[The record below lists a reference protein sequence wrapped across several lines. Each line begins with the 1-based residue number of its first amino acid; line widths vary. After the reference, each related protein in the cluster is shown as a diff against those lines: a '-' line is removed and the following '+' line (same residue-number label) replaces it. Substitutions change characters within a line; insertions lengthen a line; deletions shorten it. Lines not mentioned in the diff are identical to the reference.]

1 MKKLFK
7 TITIL
12 CFLASPGVFAQTP
25 YETFKETAGVQSVLY
40 RGRQATQ
47 YNLRYNGIPYWETT
61 EFLPGSVIYNE
72 KSYSDVLLNIDA
84 VSMDLLVKYEQSMP
98 AVSLHRDDVL
108 SFDIAGQKYVNL
120 AAQGV
125 ENAPD
130 GYFRVLLEGAE
141 QDVYMQVNKTL
152 KKATDNRNGKAIGYY
167 DPDYDPTV
175 IEFFEYYAKYYFLND
190 GVLTK
195 VGRRKAMKYVSNAK

>member
-1 MKKLFK
+1 MKKLLK
-7 TITIL
+7 TITAICL
-12 CFLASPGVFAQTP
+12 LISPGVFAQTP
-25 YETFKETAGVQSVLY
+25 YEAFKETAGVQSVLY

-72 KSYSDVLLNIDA
+72 KTYTDVLLNIDA
-84 VSMDLLVKYEQSMP
+84 VSMDLLVKYEPSMP

-108 SFDIAGQKYVNL
+108 SFDIAGQQYINL
-120 AAQGV
+120 NAQGID
-125 ENAPD
+125 APE
-130 GYFRVLLEGAE
+130 GFFRVLLDGEE
-141 QDVYMQVNKTL
+141 QDVVMQVQKML

-167 DPDYDPTV
+167 DPDYDPSV
-175 IEFFEYYAKYYFLND
+175 IEFFEYSARYYFLKD

-195 VGRRKAMKYVSNAK
+195 TSRRKATKYVANGK